1 MKINTKDVEE
11 IVARF
16 KAGNSHFRVSVLVFN
31 ATFSNIS
38 VTIHDFR
45 DQYLALNESIPLKHL
60 AFLCLHGIRF

>member
-38 VTIHDFR
+38 VC
-45 DQYLALNESIPLKHL
+45 
-60 AFLCLHGIRF
+60 FLFFVFCLRSKQVSM

>member
-16 KAGNSHFRVSVLVFN
+16 KAGNSHLRVSILVFN

-38 VTIHDFR
+38 VCFVFLSPV
-45 DQYLALNESIPLKHL
+45 QASKYVSKFYLKSAHIY
-60 AFLCLHGIRF
+60 I